1 MAERRVRGKAEKTA
15 ELRRRIM
22 DVSVELFFENGYEK
36 TTTRQILQRAGIL
49 NGSLYNIYHGKEEI
63 FADIVEEALD
73 DSVRASERFMKDP
86 TFLDRI
92 GFPIILEIYASFRSP
107 RIAEFLSIAHRKWD
121 IMQRVCDLM
130 KRWIE
135 DKDTE
140 HLIDTESDE
149 FRVRMYMCLGAMGN
163 IIEAVY
169 RDPESISEKDA
180 IIVLVTMLLEVFGLP
195 SDGVEAKTGEIFR
208 AIDGNDIVICGIHL

>member
-1 MAERRVRGKAEKTA
+1 MEGRRVRGKAEKTE
-15 ELRRRIM
+15 ELRHRIM
-22 DVSVELFFENGYEK
+22 DVSVKLFFENGYEK

-49 NGSLYNIYHGKEEI
+49 NGSLYNIYHGKDEI

-73 DSVRASERFMKDP
+73 DSIRASERFLEDP
-86 TFLDRI
+86 TFLNRI

-107 RIAEFLSIAHRKWD
+107 RIAEFLSIAHRKWE
-121 IMQRVCDLM
+121 ILQRICDLM

-135 DKDTE
+135 EKDTD

-149 FRVRMYMCLGAMGN
+149 FRVRMYMCLGALGN

-180 IIVLVTMLLEVFGLP
+180 TIILVTMLLEVFGLP
-195 SDGVEAKTGEIFR
+195 SVDVEIKTERIFR
-208 AIDGNDIVICGIHL
+208 AIDDNDIVICGIHL